1 MASLF
6 RFVAVALTAG
16 QLGCSS
22 PEGEPG
28 GASVPEYVGSLP
40 GAPAGAG
47 GTPVSDDRVAE
58 PPGESSSTGNGAAG
72 SPSEGPPLDPPLTIG
87 EMPVGITAPAG
98 VGGSSGGADALPPP
112 PVAGAGG
119 TGEIPVSPA
128 SELPVPATSGVP
140 RPSGVPGDL
149 RVLDW
154 AGFQAAVS
162 YTLDDADAS
171 QVTNYDALQALGVPF
186 TFYLWTSM
194 GGAMSDVWSRA
205 VADGHELGNHTQSHQ
220 MGTAPNIGADTDT
233 ATRFIE
239 DRFGVTV
246 RTMAAPFGNA
256 QYADV
261 ARTRF
266 LINRGTGGGQIAPND
281 NTDRFNLP
289 TFIPNAGAPASA
301 FNGRIDMARAAGRWE
316 TVLVHAFIPSQGFQA
331 VALDQFVAAVNYAKS
346 FDDVWIGTVLDVG
359 AYWIAQRLLSDAA
372 PTTSGD
378 TTTWQWTLPARFPP
392 SQFVR
397 VTVAGGTLSQAGA
410 PLTWNEQGYY
420 EVALDVESLTLT
432 P

>member
-1 MASLF
+1 MASLV
-6 RFVAVALTAG
+6 RFVAVALTAA

-22 PEGEPG
+22 TEGGPG
-28 GASVPEYVGSLP
+28 ADVPEYVGAMP
-40 GAPAGAG
+40 DP
-47 GTPVSDDRVAE
+47 
-58 PPGESSSTGNGAAG
+58 AAG
-72 SPSEGPPLDPPLTIG
+72 SGGTAAAPLGVSPGDPALTSGGVGGIGAEGPPLNPPLTIG
-87 EMPVGITAPAG
+87 EVPGDVTDPAG
-98 VGGSSGGADALPPP
+98 VGGGSGGAEALPLPA
-112 PVAGAGG
+112 AGAGG

-128 SELPVPATSGVP
+128 SALPVPATSGVP
-140 RPSGVPGDL
+140 RPAGAVGNL

-162 YTLDDADAS
+162 YTLDDADTS

-220 MGTAPNIGADTDT
+220 MGTAANIGADTDT

-239 DRFGVTV
+239 GRFGVTV
-246 RTMAAPFGNA
+246 RTMAAPFGNT

-289 TFIPNAGAPASA
+289 TFIPVENAPASA

-316 TVLVHAFIPSQGFQA
+316 TVLVHAFIPSGGFQA

-359 AYWIAQRLLSDAA
+359 AYWIAQSLLTDVTPA
-372 PTTSGD
+372 TSGN

-392 SQFVR
+392 NQFVR
-397 VTVAGGTLSQAGA
+397 VTVGGGTLSQAGA
-410 PLTWNEQGYY
+410 PLTWDEHGYY
-420 EVALDVESLTLT
+420 EVALDVGSLTLA